1 VAYSQ
6 SAITLIQYTGLLL
19 AVVLSITASTILVR
33 RSKVQKQ

>member
-33 RSKVQKQ
+33 RPKVQKQ